1 LLGVVGW
8 KGRFLPFWRVWGA
21 GNSDT
26 ALSNYLLFLHAVAR
40 ASDARENFEQPRGDS
55 AARPSDAN
63 LLPTLQIRDWSTRD
77 YTFFLNTLG
86 VGLCFFSL
94 IAGAL
99 QRYFHNY
106 KWVQLAGICMRAI
119 GMGLV
124 FFATGE
130 HATDVNLVMA
140 QVMISL
146 GVSLEF
152 SLRAG

>member
-1 LLGVVGW
+1 MWQVLISYRSS
-8 KGRFLPFWRVWGA
+8 GRQGDAWEA
-21 GNSDT
+21 GK
-26 ALSNYLLFLHAVAR
+26 VAR
-40 ASDARENFEQPRGDS
+40 RRQLERSIVTFLEG
-55 AARPSDAN
+55 
-63 LLPTLQIRDWSTRD
+63 LGGWH
-77 YTFFLNTLG
+77 TFFLNTLG